1 MVFCRIPVLENQVN
15 SEFNGRYGSSA
26 DDTVHGVQEQYGL
39 EQYQWPFLLPPGI
52 KGLMYGVRQLIGC
65 PTRITSTISTLID
78 NILTNNQENI
88 SQSGTIDTLDFFYK
102 QLV

>member
-26 DDTVHGVQEQYGL
+26 DDTVHGVQMDNLVHKDNTGWNSISDLFCYHQAL
-39 EQYQWPFLLPPGI
+39 D
-52 KGLMYGVRQLIGC
+52 C